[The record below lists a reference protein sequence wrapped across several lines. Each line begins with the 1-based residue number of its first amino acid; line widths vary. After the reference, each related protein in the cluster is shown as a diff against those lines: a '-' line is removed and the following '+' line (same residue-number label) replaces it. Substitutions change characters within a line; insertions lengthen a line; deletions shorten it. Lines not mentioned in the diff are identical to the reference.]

1 VAAGVHVSLEGEE
14 ARVILGEEEEREN
27 LKVAAVVEERIFR
40 SSGRRSWRA
49 PWFKQRRLVFSTYPG
64 FVERGVLLTCGGS

>member
-1 VAAGVHVSLEGEE
+1 LEEEE

-27 LKVAAVVEERIFR
+27 LKVAAVVERIFR

-49 PWFKQRRLVFSTYPG
+49 P
-64 FVERGVLLTCGGS
+64 

>member
-1 VAAGVHVSLEGEE
+1 VAAEVHVSLEGEE

-49 PWFKQRRLVFSTYPG
+49 P
-64 FVERGVLLTCGGS
+64 